1 MKKLLLFSIL
11 FLYQIYY
18 SQSDCVSS
26 IPVCGNSDISYTP
39 SGSGNTQD
47 IPYPAPTE
55 LCLKGGEHFSVW
67 YSFTIATSGT
77 LTFTINP
84 NVFTDDYDFAVYGP
98 NVPCSAIF
106 TTTPIRCNYS
116 GADGPTGLSTTLTGS
131 DTFGALSAYMDV
143 VAGQTYYLLVDNYLS
158 SANGFS
164 MSWGGTATL
173 TSAFNNPALTPHPFI
188 TPGIPNAT
196 DPAAP
201 NEILKCV
208 LPTMFDFS
216 TLTTGIL
223 NGNPNFTVTY
233 HNNSNDAIT
242 GQNPITAPIMV
253 DAVTVYYYRLKY
265 TDPANPTN
273 PINGCFQTGKFK
285 FKQGNITGSNATV
298 TACNVNNTG
307 SGVFDLTTA
316 AVYSGTATKKYYPT
330 LANLNAGTNEITNP
344 TNYPSVEKKVY
355 VKIITS
361 DGCSATAE
369 ITLQFLPPL
378 PVNNATVT
386 TCNNNITGSGIFD
399 LTSANV
405 YSATNITKKYYT
417 TLADLNAGT
426 NEIPNPATYTS
437 TVPKTIF
444 VKVIT
449 DKGCTGNGQI
459 TLQFYP
465 TVIVNPTT
473 IETCYIETNISTGSF
488 NLTSANVTSQ
498 SGITIKYYTTLANA
512 TAGTNEI
519 LNSLAYVSTNGEVY
533 AKVFNS
539 NNCYSIAKIT
549 LKVLP
554 PVKSSVLADKT
565 ICIDDRTTLDAGP
578 GFASYEWSTGA
589 TTQTIQGV
597 PVGAYWVKLQTGT
610 CFTLQKVNVYS
621 SEQPVI
627 TSLDIK
633 NNTITVNVSG
643 GTTPYKYSLDGINW
657 QDSNVFTGLP
667 RGENKIF
674 VKDSYNCVPIEVQV
688 TVPNL
693 LNAITP
699 NGDNV
704 NDYIDYSALAYK
716 KNLVFIVYDRYG
728 NKLYE
733 AGKVRDYTWDGTAS
747 GKKILTGTYWYSISW
762 NENDKNNT
770 QTKYSGWVLVKNR
783 D

>member
-39 SGSGNTQD
+39 SGSGNTAD
-47 IPYPAPTE
+47 IPYPAPAD

-98 NVPCSAIF
+98 NVPCSSIY

-116 GADGPTGLSTTLTGS
+116 GADGPTGLSMTLTGS

-143 VAGQTYYLLVDNYLS
+143 VAGQTYYLLVDNFLS

-188 TPGIPNAT
+188 TPGVPNAT
-196 DPAAP
+196 DPTAP

-223 NGNPNFTVTY
+223 NGNTNFTVTY
-233 HNNSNDAIT
+233 HNNPNDAIT
-242 GQNPITAPIMV
+242 GQSPITTPIMV

-265 TDPANPTN
+265 TDPTNPTN

-285 FKQGNITGSNATV
+285 FKQGNITANNV
-298 TACNVNNTG
+298 TIYACNNNNVGTG
-307 SGVFDLTTA
+307 SFNLTTA

-330 LANLNAGTNEITNP
+330 LNDLNAGTNEITNP
-344 TNYPSVEKKVY
+344 TNYISTQKKVY
-355 VKIITS
+355 VKITTN
-361 DGCSATAE
+361 DGCSTTAE
-369 ITLQFLPPL
+369 ITLTFYPL
-378 PVNNATVT
+378 VVVNDATIES
-386 TCNNNITGSGIFD
+386 CFIEENITTASFD

-405 YSATNITKKYYT
+405 STLTNPQKKFYA
-417 TLADLNAGT
+417 TLANAISGT
-426 NEIPNPATYTS
+426 NEIFT
-437 TVPKTIF
+437 
-444 VKVIT
+444 
-449 DKGCTGNGQI
+449 
-459 TLQFYP
+459 P
-465 TVIVNPTT
+465 TN
-473 IETCYIETNISTGSF
+473 YIST
-488 NLTSANVTSQ
+488 
-498 SGITIKYYTTLANA
+498 SGV
-512 TAGTNEI
+512 
-519 LNSLAYVSTNGEVY
+519 AYVRVY
-533 AKVFNS
+533 S
-539 NNCYSIAKIT
+539 PDQCYSIAKLT
-549 LKVLP
+549 LVVLP
-554 PVKSSVLADKT
+554 PVKSAVLKDKT
-565 ICIDDRTTLDAGP
+565 ICMEDRTTLDAGP
-578 GFASYEWSTGA
+578 GFVSYEWSTGA

-597 PVGAYWVKLQTGT
+597 PVGAYWVKLQTGK
-610 CFTLQKVNVYS
+610 CFTLQKVNVYPS
-621 SEQPVI
+621 DQPVI
-627 TSLDIK
+627 TNIDIT
-633 NNTITVNVSG
+633 NNTITVTANG
-643 GTTPYKYSLDGINW
+643 GTAPYKYSLDGIKW

-667 RGENKIF
+667 RGENKIY
-674 VKDSYNCVPIEVQV
+674 VKDAFDCNPVEVQV

-733 AGKVRDYTWDGTAS
+733 AGKVRDYKWDGTAS

-783 D
+783 E